1 MTEIVAIAG
10 TSLIREG
17 KTIVNNTAAAASA
30 APLADLGDDELV
42 IETRT
47 AWFTGLSS
55 NTFAGIRE
63 CQAEALRRGKPHLY
77 DQGYI
82 EFWLGIGATASE
94 AA

>member
-1 MTEIVAIAG
+1 MTEMVAITG
-10 TSLIREG
+10 TSRIREG
-17 KTIVNNTAAAASA
+17 NTIVNTTAAMAA
-30 APLADLGDDELV
+30 APLADLADDELV

-47 AWFTGLSS
+47 AWFAGLTK

-82 EFWLGIGATASE
+82 EFWLGIGAAASE

>member
-1 MTEIVAIAG
+1 MTEIVAITG
-10 TSLIREG
+10 TSRIREG
-17 KTIVNNTAAAASA
+17 KTIVNNTAAASA

-47 AWFTGLSS
+47 AWFTGLTS
-55 NTFAGIRE
+55 NSFAGIRD

-82 EFWLGIGATASE
+82 EFWLGIGAPASE

>member
-10 TSLIREG
+10 TSRTREG
-17 KTIVNNTAAAASA
+17 KTIVNNAAAASA
-30 APLADLGDDELV
+30 APLADLGDAELV

-82 EFWLGIGATASE
+82 EFWLGIGAAASE